1 MKQNPPLVLRSEM
14 RTDSVPVDEHYS
26 TEGYFYDNPILTRTG
41 IFKYTLEDGSER
53 RELRRPEDVFAPE
66 SLASYEGKPII
77 ITHDAQ
83 VIDKDNARRERVGT
97 ILTPGQQDGETV
109 RAKIVIDDPDAVKAS
124 GLRELSVGYYQDL
137 IMEPGEW
144 NGEPYD
150 AIQTHIRVNHLAL
163 VAVARAGDD
172 ARLNM
177 DSQDNNGG
185 MTPMD
190 ENEKMNNPTQDDD
203 TTVDT
208 TKPTTDDGED
218 AGGPPA
224 APGLDPVGIQAA
236 IKAYMAATAGG
247 ATADDENDPAAGGE
261 PAKPTEDD
269 GEDAG
274 GPPAAPG
281 LDPVGIQAAIKAYM
295 AATAGGATADD
306 ENDPAAGGEPAKP
319 TEDDGEDDPTKP
331 DALAEITARRDAME
345 DGQAK
350 ADINTLLSMLDA
362 ANARADAAE
371 DDTKPTEDEDDT
383 SDDSSNQLNHDS
395 AASIAAQVSQR
406 VELCRLG
413 DKLHLDGMG
422 SMPVMQ
428 AKKKVVHAVIPGM
441 RLDGKSKAYIN
452 AAFDI
457 AKGKINGRKTVA
469 DQRRQVFNA
478 DSANAAVRNVGKKN
492 NPDEARDRMIQRHAG
507 EKED

>member
-1 MKQNPPLVLRSEM
+1 
-14 RTDSVPVDEHYS
+14 
-26 TEGYFYDNPILTRTG
+26 
-41 IFKYTLEDGSER
+41 
-53 RELRRPEDVFAPE
+53 
-66 SLASYEGKPII
+66 
-77 ITHDAQ
+77 
-83 VIDKDNARRERVGT
+83 
-97 ILTPGQQDGETV
+97 
-109 RAKIVIDDPDAVKAS
+109 
-124 GLRELSVGYYQDL
+124 
-137 IMEPGEW
+137 MEPGEW

-150 AIQTHIRVNHLAL
+150 AIQTNIRVNHLAL

-185 MTPMD
+185 TPPMD
-190 ENEKMNNPTQDDD
+190 ENKNVNNPTQDDD
-203 TTVDT
+203 TAVET
-208 TKPTTDDGED
+208 TKPTADDGE
-218 AGGPPA
+218 APGAPA
-224 APGLDPVGIQAA
+224 AAPALDPAGLEAA
-236 IKAYMAATAGG
+236 LKAYIAATNG
-247 ATADDENDPAAGGE
+247 ATADDENDPAAGDTTD
-261 PAKPTEDD
+261 KPTEDE
-269 GEDAG
+269 GEG
-274 GPPAAPG
+274 
-281 LDPVGIQAAIKAYM
+281 
-295 AATAGGATADD
+295 
-306 ENDPAAGGEPAKP
+306 
-319 TEDDGEDDPTKP
+319 DDPTKP
-331 DALAEITARRDAME
+331 DVLADITARRDAME
-345 DGQAK
+345 DGPAK

-413 DKLHLDGMG
+413 DKLHLDGME

-478 DSANAAVRNVGKKN
+478 DSANAAVRNVTKKN
-492 NPDEARDRMIQRHAG
+492 DPDAARNRMIQRHAG

>member
-1 MKQNPPLVLRSEM
+1 MKQNTPPLVLRSEM

-26 TEGYFYDNPILTRTG
+26 AEGYFYDNPILTRTG

-53 RELRRPEDVFAPE
+53 RELRRPEDVFDPE

-83 VIDKDNARRERVGT
+83 VIDKDNAHRERVGT

-144 NGEPYD
+144 EGEPYD

-177 DSQDNNGG
+177 DGQDNGG
-185 MTPMD
+185 TDPMD
-190 ENEKMNNPTQDDD
+190 DENKKNCSTMDDD
-203 TTVDT
+203 TTVEPDKQT
-208 TKPTTDDGED
+208 ADDGEG
-218 AGGPPA
+218 APPA
-224 APGLDPVGIQAA
+224 ASPLDPVGIEAA
-236 IKAYMAATAGG
+236 IKAYLAATGG
-247 ATADDENDPAAGGE
+247 ATADDEN
-261 PAKPTEDD
+261 
-269 GEDAG
+269 
-274 GPPAAPG
+274 
-281 LDPVGIQAAIKAYM
+281 
-295 AATAGGATADD
+295 
-306 ENDPAAGGEPAKP
+306 NPAAGGEPAKP

-331 DALAEITARRDAME
+331 DARAEITARRDAME

-371 DDTKPTEDEDDT
+371 DDTKPTEDEDDNP
-383 SDDSSNQLNHDS
+383 DSSNSQLNHDS
-395 AASIAAQVSQR
+395 ASAIAAQVSQR

-413 DKLHLDGMG
+413 DKLHLDGMET
-422 SMPVMQ
+422 MPVMQ

-441 RLDGKSKAYIN
+441 RLDGKSSAYIN

-457 AKGKINGRKTVA
+457 AKEKINGRKSVA
-469 DQRRQVFNA
+469 DQRRQIFNA
-478 DSANAAVRNVGKKN
+478 DSANAAVRDAGKKN
-492 NPDEARDRMIQRHAG
+492 DPAAARSRMIQRHAA

>member
-1 MKQNPPLVLRSEM
+1 MNQKNPPQVLRSEM
-14 RTDSVPVDEHYS
+14 RADSVPVDEHYS

-41 IFKYTLEDGSER
+41 IFKYKLEDGSER
-53 RELRRPEDVFAPE
+53 RELRRPEDVFDPA

-97 ILTPGQQDGETV
+97 ILTTGQQDGETV

-150 AIQTHIRVNHLAL
+150 AIQTNIRVNHLAL

-185 MTPMD
+185 TPPMD

-203 TTVDT
+203 TAVKT
-208 TKPTTDDGED
+208 TKPTADDGE
-218 AGGPPA
+218 APGAPA
-224 APGLDPVGIQAA
+224 AVPALDPAGIEAA
-236 IKAYMAATAGG
+236 IKAYLAATGG
-247 ATADDENDPAAGGE
+247 ATADDENDPAAGGD
-261 PAKPTEDD
+261 PT
-269 GEDAG
+269 
-274 GPPAAPG
+274 
-281 LDPVGIQAAIKAYM
+281 
-295 AATAGGATADD
+295 
-306 ENDPAAGGEPAKP
+306 KP
-319 TEDDGEDDPTKP
+319 TEDDGEDDATTP
-331 DALAEITARRDAME
+331 DVLADITARRNAME
-345 DGQAK
+345 DGPAK
-350 ADINTLLSMLDA
+350 SDINTLLSMLEA
-362 ANARADAAE
+362 EKARADAAE
-371 DDTKPTEDEDDT
+371 DDAKQPPTEDEDDA
-383 SDDSSNQLNHDS
+383 SDNDSGQLNHDS
-395 AASIAAQVSQR
+395 LDAIVKKKVGQR
-406 VELCRLG
+406 MELCRLG
-413 DKLHLDGMG
+413 DKLHLDGMDTL
-422 SMPVMQ
+422 PVMQ
-428 AKKKVVHAVIPGM
+428 AKKKVIRTVLPGM
-441 RLDGKSKAYIN
+441 RLDGKGNAYIN

-457 AKGKINGRKTVA
+457 AKGKVDGRKTVN

-478 DSANAAVRNVGKKN
+478 DSANAATHNANAKN
-492 NPDEARDRMIQRHAG
+492 DPDAARTRMIQRHAG

>member
-1 MKQNPPLVLRSEM
+1 MKQNTPPLVLRSEM

-26 TEGYFYDNPILTRTG
+26 AEGYFYDNPILTRTG

-53 RELRRPEDVFAPE
+53 RELRRAEDVFDPE

-83 VIDKDNARRERVGT
+83 VIDKDNAHRERVGT

-144 NGEPYD
+144 EGEPYD

-177 DSQDNNGG
+177 DGQDNGG
-185 MTPMD
+185 TDPMD
-190 ENEKMNNPTQDDD
+190 DENKKNCSTMDDD
-203 TTVDT
+203 TTVEPDKQT
-208 TKPTTDDGED
+208 ADDGEG
-218 AGGPPA
+218 APPA
-224 APGLDPVGIQAA
+224 ASPLDPVGIEAA
-236 IKAYMAATAGG
+236 IKAYLAATGG
-247 ATADDENDPAAGGE
+247 ATADDEN
-261 PAKPTEDD
+261 
-269 GEDAG
+269 
-274 GPPAAPG
+274 
-281 LDPVGIQAAIKAYM
+281 
-295 AATAGGATADD
+295 
-306 ENDPAAGGEPAKP
+306 NPAAGGEPAKP

-371 DDTKPTEDEDDT
+371 DDTKPTEDEDDNP
-383 SDDSSNQLNHDS
+383 DDSSNQLNHDS
-395 AASIAAQVSQR
+395 ANAIAAQVSQR

-413 DKLHLDGMG
+413 DKLHLDGMETL
-422 SMPVMQ
+422 SVMQ

-441 RLDGKSKAYIN
+441 RLDGKSAAYIN

-457 AKGKINGRKTVA
+457 AKGKVNGRKTVA

-492 NPDEARDRMIQRHAG
+492 DPDAARNRMIQRHAG

>member
-1 MKQNPPLVLRSEM
+1 
-14 RTDSVPVDEHYS
+14 
-26 TEGYFYDNPILTRTG
+26 
-41 IFKYTLEDGSER
+41 
-53 RELRRPEDVFAPE
+53 
-66 SLASYEGKPII
+66 
-77 ITHDAQ
+77 
-83 VIDKDNARRERVGT
+83 
-97 ILTPGQQDGETV
+97 
-109 RAKIVIDDPDAVKAS
+109 
-124 GLRELSVGYYQDL
+124 
-137 IMEPGEW
+137 MEPGEW

-177 DSQDNNGG
+177 DSQDSNGG

-203 TTVDT
+203 ATVDT
-208 TKPTTDDGED
+208 TKPTTDDGEG
-218 AGGPPA
+218 AGSPPVT
-224 APGLDPVGIQAA
+224 PGLDPVGVQAA
-236 IKAYMAATAGG
+236 IKAYLTATTGG
-247 ATADDENDPAAGGE
+247 ATADDENNPAAGGD
-261 PAKPTEDD
+261 PT
-269 GEDAG
+269 
-274 GPPAAPG
+274 
-281 LDPVGIQAAIKAYM
+281 
-295 AATAGGATADD
+295 
-306 ENDPAAGGEPAKP
+306 KP

-371 DDTKPTEDEDDT
+371 DDTKPTEDEDDNP
-383 SDDSSNQLNHDS
+383 DDSSSQLNHDS
-395 AASIAAQVSQR
+395 ASAIAAQVSQR

-413 DKLHLDGMG
+413 DKLHLDGMET
-422 SMPVMQ
+422 MPVMQ

-441 RLDGKSKAYIN
+441 RLDGKSSAYIN

-457 AKGKINGRKTVA
+457 AKEKINGRKSVA
-469 DQRRQVFNA
+469 DQRRQIFNV
-478 DSANAAVRNVGKKN
+478 DSANAAVRDAGKKN
-492 NPDEARDRMIQRHAG
+492 DPAAARNRMIQRHTA

>member
-190 ENEKMNNPTQDDD
+190 ENEKMSNPTQDDD

-247 ATADDENDPAAGGE
+247 
-261 PAKPTEDD
+261 
-269 GEDAG
+269 
-274 GPPAAPG
+274 
-281 LDPVGIQAAIKAYM
+281 
-295 AATAGGATADD
+295 
-306 ENDPAAGGEPAKP
+306 EPAKP

-350 ADINTLLSMLDA
+350 ADINALLSMLDA

-371 DDTKPTEDEDDT
+371 DDTKPTEDEDDNP
-383 SDDSSNQLNHDS
+383 DDSNSQLNHDS
-395 AASIAAQVSQR
+395 ASAIAAQVSQR

-413 DKLHLDGMG
+413 DKLHLDGME

-441 RLDGKSKAYIN
+441 RLDGRSKAYIN

-492 NPDEARDRMIQRHAG
+492 DPDAARNRMIQRHAG

>member
-1 MKQNPPLVLRSEM
+1 MKQNTPPLVLRSEM

-53 RELRRPEDVFAPE
+53 RELRRPEDVFDPE

-77 ITHDAQ
+77 ITHDAR

-97 ILTPGQQDGETV
+97 ILTPGQQDGENV

-137 IMEPGEW
+137 IMEHGEW

-203 TTVDT
+203 ATVDT
-208 TKPTTDDGED
+208 TKPTTDDGEG
-218 AGGPPA
+218 AGSPPVT
-224 APGLDPVGIQAA
+224 PGLDPVGVQAA
-236 IKAYMAATAGG
+236 IKAYLTATTGG
-247 ATADDENDPAAGGE
+247 ATADDENNPAAGGD
-261 PAKPTEDD
+261 PT
-269 GEDAG
+269 
-274 GPPAAPG
+274 
-281 LDPVGIQAAIKAYM
+281 
-295 AATAGGATADD
+295 
-306 ENDPAAGGEPAKP
+306 KP

-371 DDTKPTEDEDDT
+371 DDTKPTEDEDDNP
-383 SDDSSNQLNHDS
+383 DGSNSQLNHDS
-395 AASIAAQVSQR
+395 ASAIAAQVSQR

-413 DKLHLDGMG
+413 DKLHLDGMET
-422 SMPVMQ
+422 MPVMQ
-428 AKKKVVHAVIPGM
+428 AKKKIVHAVIPGM
-441 RLDGKSKAYIN
+441 RLDGKSSAYIN

-457 AKGKINGRKTVA
+457 AKEKINGRKSVA
-469 DQRRQVFNA
+469 DQRRQIFNA
-478 DSANAAVRNVGKKN
+478 DSANAAVRDAGKKN
-492 NPDEARDRMIQRHAG
+492 DPAAARSRMIQRHAA

>member
-1 MKQNPPLVLRSEM
+1 MKQNTPPLVLRSEM

-26 TEGYFYDNPILTRTG
+26 AEGYFYDNPILTRTG

-53 RELRRPEDVFAPE
+53 RELRRPEDVFDPE

-83 VIDKDNARRERVGT
+83 VIDKDNAHRERVGT

-177 DSQDNNGG
+177 DSQDSNGG

-203 TTVDT
+203 ATVDT
-208 TKPTTDDGED
+208 TKPTTDDGEG
-218 AGGPPA
+218 AGSPPVT
-224 APGLDPVGIQAA
+224 PGLDPVGVQAA
-236 IKAYMAATAGG
+236 IKAYLTATTGG
-247 ATADDENDPAAGGE
+247 ATADDENNPAAGGD
-261 PAKPTEDD
+261 PT
-269 GEDAG
+269 
-274 GPPAAPG
+274 
-281 LDPVGIQAAIKAYM
+281 
-295 AATAGGATADD
+295 
-306 ENDPAAGGEPAKP
+306 KP

-371 DDTKPTEDEDDT
+371 DDTKPTEDEDDNP
-383 SDDSSNQLNHDS
+383 DDSSSQLNHDS
-395 AASIAAQVSQR
+395 ASAIAAQVSQR

-413 DKLHLDGMG
+413 DKLHLDGMET
-422 SMPVMQ
+422 MPVMQ

-492 NPDEARDRMIQRHAG
+492 DPDAARNRMIQRHAG